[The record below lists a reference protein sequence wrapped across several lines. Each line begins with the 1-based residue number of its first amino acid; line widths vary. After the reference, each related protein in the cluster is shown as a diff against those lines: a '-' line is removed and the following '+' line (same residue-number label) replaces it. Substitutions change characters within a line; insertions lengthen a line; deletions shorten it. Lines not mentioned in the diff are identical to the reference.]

1 MIAYDRL
8 KTTNNESEP
17 TSALQIAIAGAIIA
31 LLNVC
36 PFAFCAIGVKYRTRL
51 DESDVK
57 KKFGTLYNGL
67 KAKNNQAIGY
77 SIVFLVRR
85 SLFVAITFS
94 LFGKPSIQIHAMII
108 LTLLQI
114 SYIGFSDLHETG
126 NSRRLELTNEFFFI
140 VISYNFLLLSGLA
153 AHDYAI
159 RNMIGEFIIVQ
170 LSYLLVLNLLVILQ
184 ASLSSLFQKCYLK
197 MLKRARMKRW
207 ETVKQKRLRDL

>member
-1 MIAYDRL
+1 MIAYNRL

-94 LFGKPSIQIHAMII
+94 LFGRQLQTEYDYFVQVKEISIAANDVI
-108 LTLLQI
+108 
-114 SYIGFSDLHETG
+114 
-126 NSRRLELTNEFFFI
+126 EL
-140 VISYNFLLLSGLA
+140 
-153 AHDYAI
+153 
-159 RNMIGEFIIVQ
+159 
-170 LSYLLVLNLLVILQ
+170 
-184 ASLSSLFQKCYLK
+184 
-197 MLKRARMKRW
+197 
-207 ETVKQKRLRDL
+207 